1 MSPAE
6 SQAWSCGASGCASKS
21 FFVCFSYAFSA
32 LLIINWKLDDEDP
45 DAVAR
50 E

>member
-1 MSPAE
+1 MSPGE
-6 SQAWSCGASGCASKS
+6 LQAWSCEASGWASKS
-21 FFVCFSYAFSA
+21 CFVRFSYAFSA
-32 LLIINWKLDDEDP
+32 LLIISWKLDDEEP